1 MQGSPKGS
9 RCCRSVCARN
19 ASDAE
24 PDAPHHHVG
33 HALAAASVEG
43 ECIGEHRSDLLLER
57 GLQQL
62 AGLVKPTQADLDNL
76 PARAFAD
83 MGLKALDKDQAVTLL
98 LSRGIPPVNPTI
110 RTLVNAF
117 PQFSSHWREHIAY
130 WGGAP
135 AGSYNDMSQFVH
147 FVVEDLYEKEMTSEV
162 ARVFDLLESLLAG
175 ADEETTNLIGLGF
188 FETLQ
193 NFASW
198 RPYGNKIFEPFMG
211 SRSMEIWLYLRKIW
225 AGKSSL
231 AEVIRAE
238 RED

>member
-1 MQGSPKGS
+1 MDFNGKFDPEVMQAKWVLGGINPADMPDLAIQALEQGFTGS
-9 RCCRSVCARN
+9 
-19 ASDAE
+19 
-24 PDAPHHHVG
+24 
-33 HALAAASVEG
+33 
-43 ECIGEHRSDLLLER
+43 

-188 FETLQ
+188 FET
-193 NFASW
+193 
-198 RPYGNKIFEPFMG
+198 
-211 SRSMEIWLYLRKIW
+211 
-225 AGKSSL
+225 
-231 AEVIRAE
+231 
-238 RED
+238 